1 VLMLYGFFSEDGNDS
16 KKKKQPVELT
26 IFGNQGANKMKQ
38 NKTGQMI
45 KSSGYVGALTPKE
58 GTPRGAREVLLYLTL
73 WTWSWSPYHFDSLI
87 YVGITKF

>member
-16 KKKKQPVELT
+16 KKKKKPVELT
-26 IFGNQGANKMKQ
+26 NKMKQ

>member
-16 KKKKQPVELT
+16 KKKKKPVELT
-26 IFGNQGANKMKQ
+26 NKMKQ

-58 GTPRGAREVLLYLTL
+58 GTPRGAREVLLYLTF